1 MSTLHEA
8 NQETSEV
15 VSVPSDVSQST
26 QSGWKLPTQ
35 QEETQRDLEKL
46 ASFVNFSKRR
56 GVGST
61 ALAAQLLRVD
71 DTDENSIL
79 SFSLPLG
86 HQSGKGR
93 CLVRNNNAQLKNK
106 RALLSSDLDRSSM
119 DLECVKQDENS
130 NTMPTAKYIRI
141 QADCATGLPMIS
153 IFDECGQSQLACAYL
168 AKDFKLDIDFKL
180 WACNGNI
187 ITPCPTVCTRR
198 CSGVCVCCPTPAV
211 KCTPIVKP
219 ATYTPKVNLGCTPVC
234 APCPPCSPM
243 CSPPCPPPCSP
254 PCPPACPPC
263 PPVCLPCAPA
273 CPPICPPCPPACP
286 PCPPACPPCPPGCPP
301 CPPGCPPCP
310 PACPPCPPGCP
321 PCPIPCPPACPL
333 PCPPVGQASCG
344 NWHIWRI
351 ANFAQLEECN
361 GGEWCEPFYLGQPGY
376 RMQAKLE
383 FTTYLF
389 GIYIKLVP
397 GDYDDCLSWPFSSDI
412 YFSILDQTGAG
423 NHIVRVLRP
432 YLNDE
437 DEREVWQRPT
447 RVSCNQV
454 GWGLPDIGL
463 RSLVHSRICR
473 PSPYLRNGTLYIQIT
488 LGKATC
494 VQEAL

>member
-1 MSTLHEA
+1 MASLHEA
-8 NQETSEV
+8 NKGTPVASI
-15 VSVPSDVSQST
+15 PSDASEST
-26 QSGWKLPTQ
+26 QSCWKLPPQ
-35 QEETQRDLEKL
+35 QEDIQRDLEKL
-46 ASFVNFSKRR
+46 ASFINLTKRR
-56 GVGST
+56 GMGST

-79 SFSLPLG
+79 SLSLPLG

-106 RALLSSDLDRSSM
+106 RTLTSTDLDHSSV
-119 DLECVKQDENS
+119 DFECVKQGENS

-141 QADCATGLPMIS
+141 QADCATGEPMIS
-153 IFDECGQSQLACAYL
+153 IFDECGQSQVACAYL

-187 ITPCPTVCTRR
+187 VTPCPTVCTRQ
-198 CSGVCVCCPTPAV
+198 CSGMCVCCPTPAV
-211 KCTPIVKP
+211 KCTPIVK
-219 ATYTPKVNLGCTPVC
+219 ATTIKPKASLGCVPAPVCATVC
-234 APCPPCSPM
+234 APCPPCSPV

-254 PCPPACPPC
+254 PCPPPCPPVCPPCPPTCPPCPQACPPC
-263 PPVCLPCAPA
+263 PPCPA
-273 CPPICPPCPPACP
+273 
-286 PCPPACPPCPPGCPP
+286 
-301 CPPGCPPCP
+301 
-310 PACPPCPPGCP
+310 
-321 PCPIPCPPACPL
+321 PCPPACPL
-333 PCPPVGQASCG
+333 PCPPVEQASCG

-447 RVSCNQV
+447 RMSCNQV

-463 RSLVHSRICR
+463 RSLVHSRLCR